1 MLTSILTL
9 NDRSYLFIHWIYYY
23 QYIVV
28 RFINL
33 LTIKDVVVYLNSK
46 MIVFTMNKI
55 VII

>member
-1 MLTSILTL
+1 M
-9 NDRSYLFIHWIYYY
+9 YYY
-23 QYIVV
+23 SYIVA

-33 LTIKDVVVYLNSK
+33 LTIKDVVVYLNSN